1 MLVIVLFLF
10 AQSTAA
16 EEPLQIEK
24 VAGNVYCLYG
34 PGGNMGILKT
44 GSGLLLIDSKVNH
57 STEAVLKKIKSFSPA
72 PITHMILTHY
82 HWDHTDGAKT
92 IAKGAVSICHENCKE
107 TLIRRAKKT
116 NQDYIATIKTFDKIQ
131 KLQVGKE
138 KITLL
143 HLGPGHTSGDTIVI
157 FETSGVIHSGDLFFH
172 GMPPYIDVKEGSDTL
187 NWIRIIETLSKKY
200 PDYKIIPGHGK
211 ITGMKNYL
219 YFADYLKYL
228 RKEVSAGIKAG
239 KDAGAIMKEN
249 KLDGFKKIKDKGF
262 FTTRKNNILWM
273 YQELTRKK
281 K

>member
-1 MLVIVLFLF
+1 M
-10 AQSTAA
+10 TH
-16 EEPLQIEK
+16 PK
-24 VAGNVYCLYG
+24 
-34 PGGNMGILKT
+34 
-44 GSGLLLIDSKVNH
+44 NH
-57 STEAVLKKIKSFSPA
+57 
-72 PITHMILTHY
+72 
-82 HWDHTDGAKT
+82 GAKQGL
-92 IAKGAVSICHENCKE
+92 IFEEN
-107 TLIRRAKKT
+107 
-116 NQDYIATIKTFDKIQ
+116 NQNVPVCSVCMREIEESTHR
-131 KLQVGKE
+131 V
-138 KITLL
+138 
-143 HLGPGHTSGDTIVI
+143 VI
-157 FETSGVIHSGDLFFH
+157 FQDMEKNLKVKKFHYFFPCWD
-172 GMPPYIDVKEGSDTL
+172 MEYICQ
-187 NWIRIIETLSKKY
+187 KY